1 MSNEI
6 SWKPVA
12 GGLGGREMGLRWP
25 KYHRVMSSSTS
36 LNEMA

>member
-6 SWKPVA
+6 SRKPVA
-12 GGLGGREMGLRWP
+12 SGLGGREMGLRP
-25 KYHRVMSSSTS
+25 KYDRIMSSSIS